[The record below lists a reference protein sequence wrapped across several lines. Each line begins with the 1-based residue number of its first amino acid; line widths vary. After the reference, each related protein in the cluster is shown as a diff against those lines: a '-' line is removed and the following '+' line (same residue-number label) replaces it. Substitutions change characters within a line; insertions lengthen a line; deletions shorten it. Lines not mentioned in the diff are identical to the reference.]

1 MLTRTTV
8 FKSILAASIVSAS
21 VTATAAEL
29 DFYAGGG
36 VAVLDADALSYNAVY
51 GRFGAFF
58 NENIS
63 AEARLG
69 LGIGDDTAGG
79 IKSELD
85 NYYGVYVRGGL
96 PVTEVFYPYAIL
108 GFTKGK
114 VSFSYPSEEYL
125 GGTIPGGSGSN
136 SESDLSYGIGA
147 DFKITETLKIN
158 AEYISYFDKDA
169 AELAG
174 FSVGVAYSF

>member
-69 LGIGDDTAGG
+69 LGIGDDSTYSG
-79 IKSELD
+79 KSELD

-114 VSFSYPSEEYL
+114 VSYSSEIL
-125 GGTIPGGSGSN
+125 GERISGSN